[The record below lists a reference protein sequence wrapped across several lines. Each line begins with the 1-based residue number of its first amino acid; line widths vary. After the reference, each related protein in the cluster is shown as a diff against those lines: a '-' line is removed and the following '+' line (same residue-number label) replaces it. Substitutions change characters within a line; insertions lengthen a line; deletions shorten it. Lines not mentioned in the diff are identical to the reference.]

1 MVIIRLE
8 KGIKAMSTI
17 MLAIKI
23 GSGTTTIYKQ
33 NEGFLLKEP
42 SLVAVS
48 GSPRGKEVIAVG
60 LEAKRLQ
67 GKAGDDGVTSV
78 VAPIYE
84 GVITNSE
91 LATEML
97 RQFIEKVC
105 PKKLFK
111 PNIRAIVCVPLGITI
126 SEKLAF
132 EQACYHAGI
141 SDCLLIPSVVC
152 SAIGKGIEIGGET
165 ASMVVGIGAGCTDI
179 AVVMQNTLVSGVNV
193 GMGGSNIDKGI
204 EQQLLAKFNFIISD
218 TTAEKIKKEVGSLYK
233 NDTSEITVSGQDSI
247 TREAKQITITSGD
260 IYPAIEH
267 YYSKIAES
275 IASVLSSCTP
285 DVASD
290 VSKAGITFVGGDSKI
305 IGIEKYFKT
314 KLNINA
320 KASEDAEDL
329 DILGAAELLENPEM
343 LKRVLLNI

>member
-1 MVIIRLE
+1 M
-8 KGIKAMSTI
+8 ATT

-42 SLVAVS
+42 SLVALA

-67 GKAGDDGVTSV
+67 GKSGEDGAISV

-84 GVITNSE
+84 GVITNTD
-91 LATEML
+91 LATRML
-97 RQFIEKVC
+97 KEFIEKVC

-111 PNIRAIVCVPLGITI
+111 PNLRAIVCVPLGITI

-141 SDCLLIPSVVC
+141 SDVLLIPSVVC
-152 SAIGKGIEIGGET
+152 SAIGKGIEIGGES
-165 ASMVVGIGAGCTDI
+165 ANMVVGIGAGCTDI
-179 AVVMQNTLVSGVNV
+179 AVVMQNALVSGVNV

-204 EQQLLAKFNFIISD
+204 EQQLLSKFNLIISD
-218 TTAEKIKKEVGSLYK
+218 STAEKVKKEIGSLYK
-233 NDTSEITVSGQDSI
+233 NDTSEIVVSGQDSVS
-247 TREAKQITITSGD
+247 REARQITITSND
-260 IYPAIEH
+260 IYPAVEH
-267 YYSKIAES
+267 YYSKIADS
-275 IASVLSSCTP
+275 IASVLASCTP
-285 DVASD
+285 DVSAD
-290 VSKAGITFVGGDSKI
+290 VAKNGITFVGGDSKI
-305 IGIEKYFKT
+305 VGIEKYFKT

-320 KASEDAEDL
+320 KASEDADDL

-343 LKRVLLNI
+343 LKKVLLNI

>member
-1 MVIIRLE
+1 
-8 KGIKAMSTI
+8 MSNV
-17 MLAIKI
+17 MLALKI

-42 SLVAVS
+42 SLVAIS

-67 GKAGDDGVTSV
+67 GKSGEDGAISV

-84 GVITNSE
+84 GVITNTE
-91 LATEML
+91 LATQML
-97 RQFIEKVC
+97 KEFIEKVC

-111 PNIRAIVCVPLGITI
+111 PNLRAIVCVPLGLTI

-152 SAIGKGIEIGGET
+152 SAIGKGIEIGSET
-165 ASMVVGIGAGCTDI
+165 ANMVVNIGAGCTDI
-179 AVVMQNTLVSGVNV
+179 AVVMQNSLVSGVNV
-193 GMGGSNIDKGI
+193 GMGGANIDKGI
-204 EQQLLAKFNFIISD
+204 EQQLLAKFNLIISD
-218 TTAEKIKKEVGSLYK
+218 TTAEKIKKEIGSLYK
-233 NDTSEITVSGQDSI
+233 TDSGEISVSGQDSI
-247 TREAKQITITSGD
+247 SREAKQITITAAD

-275 IASVLSSCTP
+275 IASVLASCSP
-285 DVASD
+285 DVAAD
-290 VSKAGITFVGGDSKI
+290 VSRAGITFVGGDSKI
-305 IGIEKYFKT
+305 IGLEKYFKT

-320 KASEDAEDL
+320 KASDDADDL
-329 DILGAAELLENPEM
+329 DILGAAELLESPDM
-343 LKRVLLNI
+343 LKKVLLNI